1 MSENVKIIN
10 NTVDPIESSQQYA
23 IISCEIEILKKLAF
37 LDWESVIF
45 DTDYEYFYNEFC
57 KTKSSLKEAFDKMTN
72 EGIFIKEVKGEH
84 IIYRL
89 KNGSTDKKLLRESFR
104 KYINGINSGVS
115 KNNSVAV
122 VRI

>member
-37 LDWESVIF
+37 LGWESVIF

-57 KTKSSLKEAFDKMTN
+57 KTKDSLVDAFDKLVE
-72 EGIFIKEVKGEH
+72 EGIFIKDVKGDH
-84 IIYRL
+84 VIYRL
-89 KNGSTDKKLLRESFR
+89 KNGSHDKKMLRESFK
-104 KYINGINSGVS
+104 KYINGGSNNMT
-115 KNNSVAV
+115 KNNAIAV
-122 VRI
+122 VGL